1 MTFAL
6 PRELCQNKQ
15 MRRSLG
21 FALVCLGLLPGI
33 PPAHAAPVVLD
44 RLEASV
50 NSSLILLS
58 DVSRFRKTEKLRSQ
72 IDPLFAGTVVATQG
86 DKATQQEIV
95 QFLVD
100 EDLIIQQFPITDQE
114 VEQEINQI
122 QNNNHLE
129 RSQLRQFLRQQGF
142 TFDDYF
148 ELIRASASKRNL
160 IDRDIRTKVTISD
173 DDVKNFYYNHY
184 AESSPAARA
193 YHIQAIVITPSNY
206 KSPAAA
212 RKVADAALKEIQSGE
227 SFEEVAKRVSDDSTA
242 SSGGDLGTL
251 TEDQMSPLIRDNL
264 KSLKIGD
271 VSPVLGNTK
280 SGLLILK
287 LVDVRSEEGDRMK
300 KLKEEIRG
308 QLIAAEYQHQ
318 VQLWLQRQRQT
329 AFIHLAGESPTAG
342 LPGEQ
347 QAAH

>member
-1 MTFAL
+1 
-6 PRELCQNKQ
+6 
-15 MRRSLG
+15 MRRSSVFTLACL
-21 FALVCLGLLPGI
+21 ALSSVLLIGPS
-33 PPAHAAPVVLD
+33 PAQAAPIVLD

-58 DVSRFRKTEKLRSQ
+58 DVSRFRKTEKLRAQ

-86 DKATQQEIV
+86 DKATQPQIV
-95 QFLVD
+95 QFLID
-100 EDLIIQQFPITDQE
+100 EDLILQQFPITDQE

-129 RSQLRQFLRQQGF
+129 RSQLRQFLQQQGF
-142 TFDDYF
+142 TFEDYF

-184 AESSPAARA
+184 AQSSPAARA
-193 YHIQAIVITPSNY
+193 YHIRAIVITPKNY
-206 KSPAAA
+206 KSPLAA
-212 RKVADAALKEIQSGE
+212 RQVAEQALKEIRSGE
-227 SFEEVAKRVSDDSTA
+227 SFEEVAKRVSDDSSA

-264 KSLKIGD
+264 KTLKIGE
-271 VSPVLGNTK
+271 VSPILGSTK
-280 SGLLILK
+280 SALMILK
-287 LVDVRSEEGDRMK
+287 LVDVKSEEDQRMK

-308 QLIAAEYQHQ
+308 QLVAAEYQHQ

-342 LPGEQ
+342 LPGDR
-347 QAAH
+347 QASR